1 MQNPPDIL
9 KKIVARKVEEV
20 AEAKAQKS
28 LEQIIEEAKQAL
40 PTRGFV
46 TALKNKIKQ
55 GLPAIIAEV
64 KKASPSKGTF
74 RINFQP
80 IEIAKNYQNNGA
92 ACLSVLTDRDFF
104 QGHETY
110 LKQARN
116 ACGLPVLCKDFLI
129 DPYQVYLARSWNADC
144 ILLIAAILTDDQM
157 QALSDLAIH
166 LEMDVLVEVH
176 DQNELERALKLPL
189 SMIGI
194 NNRDLRTFE
203 TQLETTLNLKNFIS
217 DDRLIVTE
225 SGILTREDV
234 VLMRNANIQ
243 AFLVGEAF
251 MKTSDEGSALKQ
263 LFFCSDQI

>member
-20 AEAKAQKS
+20 AEAKQQKS
-28 LEQIIEEAKQAL
+28 LEQLLEEIKQVSQ
-40 PTRGFV
+40 PRGFV
-46 TALKNKIKQ
+46 AALKNKINQ
-55 GLPAIIAEV
+55 GLPAIITEI
-64 KKASPSKGTF
+64 KKASPSKGVF
-74 RINFQP
+74 RDNFQP

-116 ACGLPVLCKDFLI
+116 ACELPVLCKDFLI
-129 DPYQVYLARSWNADC
+129 DPYQVYLARAWGADC
-144 ILLIAAILTDDQM
+144 ILLIAAILTDEQM
-157 QALSDLAIH
+157 RELSNLALS
-166 LEMDVLVEVH
+166 LEMDILVEVH
-176 DQNELERALKLPL
+176 DQDELERSLKLPL
-189 SMIGI
+189 PMIGI

-203 TQLETTLNLKNFIS
+203 TRLETTLNLKKFIS

-225 SGILTREDV
+225 SGILMRDDV
-234 VLMRNANIQ
+234 ALMRNANIQ

-251 MKTSDEGSALKQ
+251 MKTENEGLALRQ
-263 LFFCSDQI
+263 LFF